1 MNHVVKSAIGGEK
14 IMKSALLLLAF
25 FLFVFST
32 TAKADMTSDGNDSFG
47 NFDSAKIIQTG
58 SGQR

>member
-1 MNHVVKSAIGGEK
+1 
-14 IMKSALLLLAF
+14 MKSALLLPAC

-32 TAKADMTSDGNDSFG
+32 TAKFDMVSNGNDSFG

>member
-1 MNHVVKSAIGGEK
+1 
-14 IMKSALLLLAF
+14 MKSALLLLAF

-47 NFDSAKIIQTG
+47 NFDSAKMIQTG
-58 SGQR
+58 SNLG

>member
-1 MNHVVKSAIGGEK
+1 MN
-14 IMKSALLLLAF
+14 SALLLLAF

-58 SGQR
+58 SHLR

>member
-1 MNHVVKSAIGGEK
+1 ME
-14 IMKSALLLLAF
+14 SALLLLACSL
-25 FLFVFST
+25 FLVCT

-58 SGQR
+58 SHLR